1 MITPTP
7 TPTVTPTPTPTSTPT
22 EEPWNTYSS
31 TFWDLTLYYPKDW
44 DYEETSSGV
53 TFQDEDYTKSGGN
66 IGAALLVV
74 GGPLDNP
81 NMTVGTWWQEATN
94 NITSGMPMVQIS
106 APEPTTVGG
115 EDALIGVLE
124 ASEQDIYGWL
134 ALVVHNGRGYI
145 FLALV
150 SPQDRWDENED
161 AFNLMLDSV
170 EFLD

>member
-1 MITPTP
+1 MAM
-7 TPTVTPTPTPTSTPT
+7 
-22 EEPWNTYSS
+22 
-31 TFWDLTLYYPKDW
+31 
-44 DYEETSSGV
+44 
-53 TFQDEDYTKSGGN
+53 
-66 IGAALLVV
+66 AA
-74 GGPLDNP
+74 
-81 NMTVGTWWQEATN
+81 N